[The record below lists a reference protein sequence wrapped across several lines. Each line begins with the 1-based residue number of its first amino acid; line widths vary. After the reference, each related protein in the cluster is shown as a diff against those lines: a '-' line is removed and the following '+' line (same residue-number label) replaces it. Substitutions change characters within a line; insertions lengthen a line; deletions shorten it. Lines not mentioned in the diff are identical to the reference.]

1 MDTLISNDDWEIRK
15 RILSAQVQTDR
26 QSLMK
31 DVELGLSN
39 VDHINAELTRL
50 YEKEAEIDSIEMLQQ
65 ESIADEPMRV
75 LDEAE
80 EKLN

>member
-1 MDTLISNDDWEIRK
+1 MKTITPNEDWEMRK
-15 RILSAQVQTDR
+15 TILQTQVKTDR
-26 QSLMK
+26 DSLMK